1 MVVDTGS
8 SKVFLTFP
16 MSLFPDCISPDG
28 ITVGRE
34 EAVDAILRDR
44 KLSYNKH
51 TYQSPN
57 LRVCQCET
65 AFRVVRSLK
74 AIYVLSATYVS
85 GDFIIGYI

>member
-57 LRVCQCET
+57 LRVTVCDSISRCT
-65 AFRVVRSLK
+65 LTKSNLCAFCYVRQW
-74 AIYVLSATYVS
+74 
-85 GDFIIGYI
+85 